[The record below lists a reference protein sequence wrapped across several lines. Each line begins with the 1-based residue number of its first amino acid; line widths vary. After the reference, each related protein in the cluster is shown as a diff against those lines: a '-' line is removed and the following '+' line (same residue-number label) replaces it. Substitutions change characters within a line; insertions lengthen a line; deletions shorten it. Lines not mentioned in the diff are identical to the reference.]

1 MLDVMTYSED
11 MSIVQ
16 PDVPIGLGEVLA
28 KIQYL
33 IEGTKDIDGK
43 LGITLSS
50 SFKLQIPVRC
60 HDAMTARDLQNPL

>member
-1 MLDVMTYSED
+1 MTYSED

-16 PDVPIGLGEVLA
+16 SDVSIESGEFLA

-33 IEGTKDIDGK
+33 IEGMKDIDGK

-50 SFKLQIPVRC
+50 SLKL
-60 HDAMTARDLQNPL
+60 